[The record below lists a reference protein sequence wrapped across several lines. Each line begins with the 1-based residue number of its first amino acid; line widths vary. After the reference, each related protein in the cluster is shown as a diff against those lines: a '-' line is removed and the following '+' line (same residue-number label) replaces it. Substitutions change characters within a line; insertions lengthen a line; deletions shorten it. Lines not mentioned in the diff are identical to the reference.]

1 MTTQTP
7 RVVDISHHNI
17 VKDFALVAAAG
28 VWGVIHKA
36 SQGRAYVDPDYALRR
51 KAANNAQLL
60 WGAYHFNTGDAVE
73 LQVENF
79 LHAAQPDDRTLM
91 VLDFEDNRPS
101 NMSVSQAVEFLRVL
115 EARLGRKGAIYSGN
129 RLKESIALLG
139 PQDRAYVASH
149 RLWLCQY
156 GPAPHLPMGFDDW
169 WLWQYTGDGI
179 GPEPHNVPGIV
190 AGNGGIDLNAFQ
202 GDRDALVAS
211 WA

>member
-28 VWGVIHKA
+28 IWGVIHKA
-36 SQGRAYVDPDYALRR
+36 SQGRAYGDPDYAMRR
-51 KAANNAQLL
+51 KAAVNAGLL
-60 WGAYHFNTGDAVE
+60 WGAYHFNTGDAVD
-73 LQVENF
+73 LQIDNF
-79 LHAAQPDDRTLM
+79 MRAAQPDDRTLM

-101 NMSVSQAVEFLRVL
+101 NMTAQQAVEFLHVL
-115 EARLGRKGAIYSGN
+115 EARLGRRGAIYSGN
-129 RLKESIALLG
+129 RLKESIAGLG
-139 PQDRAYVASH
+139 PQDRAYLTSH

-156 GPAPHLPMGFDDW
+156 GPTPHLPTGFDAW

-179 GPEPHNVPGIV
+179 GPLPHNVPGIV
-190 AGNGGIDLNAFQ
+190 AGNGGIDLNAYQ
-202 GDRDALVAS
+202 GERDELVAS